1 MATGNPLFLPN
12 VWLTIGLTRTPPLHL
27 LLPYHLPPRKSLP
40 TWHHNLLIHRKLSR
54 DHPIPL
60 RSNPYTIALSSA
72 IRSGR
77 LGQIL
82 SIQGIWAT
90 RKGGSFGGIDYYEG
104 WKVDP
109 KSGGTI
115 SSECRERNGW
125 FITEASS

>member
-1 MATGNPLFLPN
+1 MS
-12 VWLTIGLTRTPPLHL
+12 R
-27 LLPYHLPPRKSLP
+27 YHLRRDFLSQTASCHRQFSPD
-40 TWHHNLLIHRKLSR
+40 HLIRLC
-54 DHPIPL
+54 
-60 RSNPYTIALSSA
+60 SNPYTIALSSA

-90 RKGGSFGGIDYYEG
+90 RKGGSPGGTDYYDG

-115 SSECRERNGW
+115 SSEWREVAGRLS
-125 FITEASS
+125 TVVREASS